1 VKPRERLL
9 DLGAHALTDGE
20 LVAIL
25 LRTGVSGKGVVEL
38 SNELVSAGGGLSAL
52 FDRTV
57 EELLDVKGLG
67 KAKVATL
74 LAVMELARRY
84 YESQLACR
92 ENRFLS
98 PEDAHGFLKS
108 HMPSDGSERF
118 YVLFLDSQGA
128 LIDFEQMFRG
138 NHSAAPV
145 FVSEILKKALKLEAA
160 SIIVAH
166 NHPSGNLSPSRE
178 DLQITKK
185 LNQACRLM
193 ELTLQ
198 DHLIFS
204 PMGFVSLAERG
215 ELGG

>member
-1 VKPRERLL
+1 MKPRERLL
-9 DLGAHALTDGE
+9 ELGPEALTDGE

-38 SNELVSAGGGLSAL
+38 SDELLSGGGGLSVL
-52 FDRTV
+52 FDRTID
-57 EELLDVKGLG
+57 ELLAVKGLG

-74 LAVMELARRY
+74 AAVMELARRY
-84 YESQLACR
+84 YDSLLINR
-92 ENRFLS
+92 ENRFSS
-98 PEDAHGFLKS
+98 PEDVHSFLKS
-108 HMPSDGSERF
+108 RVSHDGSERF

-128 LIDFEQMFRG
+128 LIEFEQMFRG

-160 SIIVAH
+160 AIIVAH
-166 NHPSGNLSPSRE
+166 NHPSGNLAPSRE

-185 LNQACRLM
+185 LNQACRLI
-193 ELTLQ
+193 ELNLR

-204 PMGFVSLAERG
+204 PVGFVSLAERG